1 MVKYYVKGEII
12 GNNEETT
19 KKIDD
24 HKVTSVFITV
34 KNPVIIDITTGKP
47 VDTTIL
53 QEIVNNLKED
63 MAQFTPKWV
72 EDFDGEMPEYLN
84 FHSKNPSKL
93 FYKGKPA
100 DEDNEELHVCGST
113 AIVLVKN
120 TFHNAINIVENGNEY
135 NPFE

>member
-19 KKIDD
+19 KKIDG

-34 KNPVIIDITTGKP
+34 KNPVIIDIKTGKP

-53 QEIVNNLKED
+53 QEIVNDLKED
-63 MAQFTPKWV
+63 MPQFTPKWV
-72 EDFDGEMPEYLN
+72 ENFDGEMPEYLN

-93 FYKGKPA
+93 FYKGNPV
-100 DEDNEELHVCGST
+100 DDDNEELYVWGST

-120 TFHNAINIVENGNEY
+120 TFHNAINIVENGKEF